1 MYKFNKENQD
11 HVSIKLWFKNQEKYV
26 IENDFCSAKK
36 LFDTEVVSFG
46 TQMDVVQGL
55 DNLEKNQWKN
65 IWPNISDFK
74 FLTNKLFIQISPM
87 YT

>member
-11 HVSIKLWFKNQEKYV
+11 HISIKLWFKKWEKYV

-55 DNLEKNQWKN
+55 DNLEKYDCKDV
-65 IWPNISDFK
+65 PNDVFK
-74 FLTNKLFIQISPM
+74 GPF
-87 YT
+87 